1 MTIDHKEVNGGKKR
15 QPAATWLPVIGRIPS
30 LILRRTH
37 RLRNTQY
44 AIRFPARWP
53 HQMVV
58 HRQVVQRL
66 VVLALPFWIGLGW
79 LTLLVGPTYPRYA
92 YGRPDLPPD
101 PVYDLPDLAGTGL
114 IPLSPAERLD
124 LALVAVAFLQ
134 SPQPPKTAV
143 YLLAEQQ
150 LPHTGEPLYNEREL
164 AHMVDVKRLTDRIRR
179 LALLTAVVVG
189 GGLLWLLRRPLRQ
202 AQCRLQTRQSG
213 YLALGRGGLLT
224 LLLLGGLLG
233 LIGLGWPFFFYQFHG
248 LFFAAGTWSFAPTD
262 SLMRLF
268 PERFFFEF
276 ALLAGLGAWLWGLLA
291 VLIGYG
297 LAWRLARVEEVKVD
311 VV

>member
-1 MTIDHKEVNGGKKR
+1 MTIDHQEVNGRKNR

-37 RLRNTQY
+37 RLRNMQY

-53 HQMVV
+53 LQLVV
-58 HRQVVQRL
+58 HQQVVQRL
-66 VVLALPFWIGLGW
+66 VVMALPFCLGLGW
-79 LTLLVGPTYPRYA
+79 LTLLISPAYPHYA
-92 YGRPDLPPD
+92 YGRPDLPLD
-101 PVYDLPDLAGTGL
+101 LAHLLPDLADAGL
-114 IPLSPAERLD
+114 ISLSPAERLE

-134 SPQPPKTAV
+134 SRQSPETAV
-143 YLLAEQQ
+143 YLLAEQR
-150 LPHTGEPLYNEREL
+150 LPHTGAPLYNEREL

-179 LALLTAVVVG
+179 LAWLTAVVVG
-189 GGLLWLLRRPLRQ
+189 GGLLGLLKHPQ
-202 AQCRLQTRQSG
+202 SRQSG

-224 LLLLGGLLG
+224 LLLIGGLLG

-262 SLMRLF
+262 SLMRLY

-276 ALLAGLGAWLWGLLA
+276 ALLVSVGAWLWGLLA
-291 VLIGYG
+291 TLTGYG
-297 LAWRLARVEEVKVD
+297 LAWWSARVREVKPD
-311 VV
+311 VA